1 MLSISRGINSLT
13 KSSPR
18 ITVKIH
24 PTTMNQE
31 TPENV
36 SDEIRYQGKAVY
48 EDEWIAEFLS
58 EQKSCVIGLSDGNS
72 PHLVTELIVHEK
84 GSGAIYVHGAQGGRL
99 YDIVNESGNLPAQFT
114 TSQMGRFIPANEPVN
129 FTVEYSSVIG
139 TGTIKLIKTPAKK
152 RDILEL
158 FMEKFAPHLVPG
170 EDYED
175 MSEESVDR
183 TAVYE
188 FDVNSWS
195 GKHGYKSDD
204 IPGAYVLD

>member
-1 MLSISRGINSLT
+1 M
-13 KSSPR
+13 KD
-18 ITVKIH
+18 
-24 PTTMNQE
+24 E
-31 TPENV
+31 TPENA

-48 EDEWIAEFLS
+48 DDEWIAEFLA
-58 EQKSCVIGLSDGNS
+58 EQKSCVIGVPNGNS
-72 PHLVTELIVHEK
+72 PHLVTQLFVHEDR
-84 GSGAIYVHGAQGGRL
+84 SGILYVHGARDGRL
-99 YDIVNESGNLPAQFT
+99 YEIVSESDSLPARFT

-129 FTVEYSSVIG
+129 FTVEYSSVVG
-139 TGTIKLIKTPAKK
+139 TGTIQLVKTPAKK

-195 GKHGYKSDD
+195 GKHGYKGDD
-204 IPGAYVLD
+204 ISGAYVLD